1 MSSFRQQF
9 PNLEFGVQPKTLLA
23 DFLTR
28 AFDFRGQAA
37 RLICTHFSIMRKTLC
52 HLIELY
58 NRGLLFL
65 HTLISD

>member
-52 HLIELY
+52 HLIEL
-58 NRGLLFL
+58 
-65 HTLISD
+65 